1 MAADPDDPKFHQR
14 HLWLP
19 ARRGAVDG
27 QGMGKDLRRGGSR
40 DAFWPAIYDLGATR
54 FSLGQPIGLRNHE
67 CLIGAEFKMRS
78 ENLPQRDLDALKR
91 AAEVAILLPPGY
103 NLGHVQMGKGSLWGV
118 GELNLERVN
127 EKGVKYRVVMGNF
140 FAEIERCLRL
150 GVAFDLLWD
159 LPDLPLPGY
168 REVVRIRED
177 GKVEVSEDGQHTV
190 LDHARIPERPSAPP
204 ELKVTL
210 SATEGRTPL
219 AITARAD
226 VVDFG
231 AIYYTLGADTKGVY
245 HNARWLGSART
256 REEDYRF
263 RKRGIETERGPRWQ
277 RPVVV
282 ELRLSRPGRYRLR
295 ATVDLAG
302 RSAVS

>member
-1 MAADPDDPKFHQR
+1 
-14 HLWLP
+14 
-19 ARRGAVDG
+19 
-27 QGMGKDLRRGGSR
+27 
-40 DAFWPAIYDLGATR
+40 
-54 FSLGQPIGLRNHE
+54 
-67 CLIGAEFKMRS
+67 MRS

-231 AIYYTLGADTKGVY
+231 AGLLHSRRRHRGRLSQRAV
-245 HNARWLGSART
+245 AWERT
-256 REEDYRF
+256 DPGKRTIAF
-263 RKRGIETERGPRWQ
+263 CKRGIETERGPRWQ
-277 RPVVV
+277 RLQSSLNCV
-282 ELRLSRPGRYRLR
+282 
-295 ATVDLAG
+295 
-302 RSAVS
+302 